1 MPTLYAFVW
10 RAHESD
16 ATFDDKTFIDRL
28 PRLLLWLRE
37 LKAKNVL
44 VACGGGGFEE
54 YAGGMTVIRADS
66 PDHARELFSGDPM
79 LEIGTH
85 DLLVWDVFYA
95 DLVDHASIE
104 KLTS

>member
-1 MPTLYAFVW
+1 
-10 RAHESD
+10 
-16 ATFDDKTFIDRL
+16 
-28 PRLLLWLRE
+28 
-37 LKAKNVL
+37 
-44 VACGGGGFEE
+44 
-54 YAGGMTVIRADS
+54 MTVIRADS
-66 PDHARELFSGDPM
+66 PDHARELVSGDPM